1 MVVTNISEFSKDV
14 KIYLD
19 NVSNNFEPLIVNREN
34 NDNVVIISLFEYNS
48 LVATNY
54 ELSSQNN
61 EARLDSAIKNLR
73 AGKSFEKN
81 LIED

>member
-1 MVVTNISEFSKDV
+1 MVVTSISEFSKDV

-19 NVSNNFEPLIVNREN
+19 NVSNNFEALIVNREN

-54 ELSSQNN
+54 ELSSKNN
-61 EARLDSAIKNLR
+61 EARLDSAIKNLID
-73 AGKSFEKN
+73 GKSFEKN